1 MKFLRRTVSRCII
14 ASASAL
20 TASLSVPRFLF
31 CMLTAM
37 SPGILLAC
45 LLGWKAFFFPASMPG
60 VVWILILPLWLAL
73 SCGIPSV
80 CAAAVLSARR
90 CISAG
95 FLAVQTPLCT
105 MQLLLSYLWALC
117 LLYRMPTPLCVFCCC
132 VCAVSALLNVR
143 ALWRWYPILG
153 ALMLIGG
160 IWNTLLV
167 FLCADF

>member
-1 MKFLRRTVSRCII
+1 MKFHRRAFSRCIA
-14 ASASAL
+14 ASAGAL
-20 TASLSVPRFLF
+20 SASLSAPLFLL
-31 CMLTAM
+31 CVSAAI

-60 VVWILILPLWLAL
+60 VVWILFLPMWLIL

-80 CAAAVLSARR
+80 IAAALLSAR
-90 CISAG
+90 CICTG
-95 FLAVQTPLCT
+95 WLAVLIPVCT
-105 MQLLLSYLWALC
+105 AQLLLSYLWALC
-117 LLYRMPTPLCVFCCC
+117 LLYRMPMPLCVFSCA

-153 ALMLIGG
+153 TLMLIDGV
-160 IWNTLLV
+160 WNTLLV